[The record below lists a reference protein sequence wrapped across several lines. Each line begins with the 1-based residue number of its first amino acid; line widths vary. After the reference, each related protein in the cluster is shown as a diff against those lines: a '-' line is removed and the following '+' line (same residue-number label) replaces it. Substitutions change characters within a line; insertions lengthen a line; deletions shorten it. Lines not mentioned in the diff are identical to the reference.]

1 MPFSSEA
8 GKASIAWAL
17 SRIPVPKTALDI
29 GCGEGTYAKMFP
41 KLQWTGVEIWEPYIE
56 TYSLKALYPSLQI
69 ADAREWDT
77 DEHFDV
83 CFLGDVLEHMTKEEA
98 QAVVEKAKRW
108 ADTVVI
114 SIPLGHYPQG
124 EYAGNPHETH
134 VKDDWSDAQVKEAF
148 GPPSWSD
155 IDQEIGVYVYSK
167 HEIRLRIAVYAISKN
182 EKHFVERFCESA
194 KDADVILIADTGS
207 EDGTAEEAKRCGAH
221 VASISINPW
230 RFDHARNATL
240 ALIPRDID
248 VCISLDL
255 DEVLE
260 PGWREEIQR
269 VWTPRTTR
277 LRYYFDWGAGIRFK
291 YEKIHARKGYF
302 WHHPC
307 HEYPVADGRI
317 TEVWA
322 DTDMLLVSH
331 HPDPTKSR
339 GQYLDLL
346 ALSVKEDP
354 NCPRNAFYYAREL
367 TFHARWHDAIR
378 ELHRYLGLPGATW
391 ANERSY
397 AYRLLGKS
405 HVELG
410 EAWTGEKFYQLAAS
424 EAPGTREPW
433 CELALIYYRQQRW
446 PDCYAAAMRALAI
459 KDKQLVYTCDPAV
472 WGPWPHDL
480 AAVAAWNMG
489 MKDVALEQAKIAAA
503 LEPNDPR
510 LQNNVRFMSVAS
522 EVPANGE
529 AA

>member
-29 GCGEGTYAKMFP
+29 GCGQGTYAKMFP
-41 KLQWTGVEIWEPYIE
+41 KLQWTGVEIWEPYVE
-56 TYSLKALYPSLQI
+56 KFGLKDLYPSLQI
-69 ADAREWDT
+69 ADVREWDT

-83 CFLGDVLEHMTKEEA
+83 CFLGDVLEHMPADHAIEL
-98 QAVVEKAKRW
+98 VERAKRW

-124 EYAGNPHETH
+124 EYDANPYEAH
-134 VKDDWSDAQVKEAF
+134 VVDHWTDAQVRQAF
-148 GPPSWSD
+148 GTPTWSD

-182 EKHFVERFCESA
+182 EKHFVERFCKSA
-194 KDADVILIADTGS
+194 EGADCILIADTGS
-207 EDGTAEEAKRCGAH
+207 DDGTVEEAQRCGAA
-221 VASISINPW
+221 VTSIYINPW
-230 RFDHARNATL
+230 RFDHARNAAL
-240 ALIPRDID
+240 AVIPRDID

-255 DEVLE
+255 DEMLE
-260 PGWREEIQR
+260 PGWREEIER

-317 TEVWA
+317 VENWA
-322 DTDMLLVSH
+322 NSEMLLVSH

-354 NCPRNAFYYAREL
+354 HCPRNAFYYAREL
-367 TFHARWHDAIR
+367 TFNYRWQDAIK
-378 ELHRYLGLPGATW
+378 ELHRYLDLPHANW
-391 ANERSY
+391 PNERCY
-397 AYRLLGKS
+397 AYRLLGKA
-405 HVELG
+405 HGELG
-410 EAWTGEKFYQLAAS
+410 DQVQSEKFYQLAAS

-433 CELALIYYRQQRW
+433 CELAMLYYRQHRW
-446 PDCYAAAMRALAI
+446 PDCYAASMRALEI

-472 WGPWPHDL
+472 WGHWAHDL
-480 AAVAAWNMG
+480 ASISAWHMG
-489 MKDVALEQAKIAAA
+489 MKEVALEQGKLA
-503 LEPNDPR
+503 LMHSPEDAR
-510 LQNNVRFMSVAS
+510 LQANLAFMA
-522 EVPANGE
+522 GIQQE

>member
-1 MPFSSEA
+1 MPFSSNS
-8 GKASIAWAL
+8 GKDSIAWAL
-17 SRIPVPKTALDI
+17 ARIPVPKTALDI
-29 GCGEGTYAKMFP
+29 GCGQGTYAKMFP
-41 KLQWTGVEIWEPYIE
+41 KLQWTGVEIWEPYVE
-56 TYSLKALYPSLQI
+56 KYSLKDLYPSLHI
-69 ADAREWDT
+69 ADVRELDT

-98 QAVVEKAKRW
+98 QALVEKAKRW

-124 EYAGNPHETH
+124 EYEGNPYEAH
-134 VKDDWSDAQVKEAF
+134 VTDNWTDVDVRQAF
-148 GPPSWSD
+148 GEPTWSD
-155 IDQEIGVYVYSK
+155 IDQEIGVYIYSK

-182 EKHFVERFCESA
+182 EKHFVERFCNSA

-207 EDGTAEEAKRCGAH
+207 DDGTAEEAARCGAA
-221 VASISINPW
+221 VASIYINPW

-240 ALIPRDID
+240 ALLPRDID

-255 DEVLE
+255 DEMME
-260 PGWREEIQR
+260 PGWRQEIQR

-277 LRYYFDWGAGIRFK
+277 LRYFFDWGMGIRFK

-322 DTDMLLVSH
+322 NTDFLLVSH

-354 NCPRNAFYYAREL
+354 HCPRNAFYYAREL
-367 TFHARWHDAIR
+367 TFHARWHDAIK
-378 ELHRYLGLPGATW
+378 ELHRYLALPGATW
-391 ANERSY
+391 PNERCY

-405 HVELG
+405 HAELG
-410 EAWTGEKFYQLAAS
+410 DQRQSEKFYQLAAS
-424 EAPGTREPW
+424 EAPNTREPW
-433 CELALIYYRQQRW
+433 CELAMLYYRQRRW
-446 PDCYAAAMRALAI
+446 PDCYASSMRALEI
-459 KDKQLVYTCDPAV
+459 KDRQLVYTCDPAV
-472 WGPWPHDL
+472 WGYWAHDL

-489 MKDVALEQAKIAAA
+489 MKGIAEDQARLALEFSP
-503 LEPNDPR
+503 EDPR
-510 LQNNVRFMSVAS
+510 LQENLRFMTEGVL
-522 EVPANGE
+522 
-529 AA
+529 

>member
-1 MPFSSEA
+1 MPFSSNS
-8 GKASIAWAL
+8 GKDSIAWAL
-17 SRIPVPKTALDI
+17 ARIPVPKTALDI
-29 GCGEGTYAKMFP
+29 GCGQGTYAKMFP
-41 KLQWTGVEIWEPYIE
+41 KLQWTGVEIWEPYVE
-56 TYSLKALYPSLQI
+56 KYGLKDLYPSLQI
-69 ADAREWDT
+69 ADVREWDT
-77 DEHFDV
+77 DEHFDL
-83 CFLGDVLEHMTKEEA
+83 CFLGDVLEHMPVDHAMEL
-98 QAVVEKAKRW
+98 VERAKRW

-124 EYAGNPHETH
+124 EYEGNPYEAH
-134 VKDDWSDAQVKEAF
+134 VTDNWTDADVRQAF
-148 GPPSWSD
+148 GEPTWSD
-155 IDQEIGVYVYSK
+155 IDQEIGVYIYSK

-182 EKHFVERFCESA
+182 EKHFVERFCNSA

-207 EDGTAEEAKRCGAH
+207 IDGTAEEAARCGAA
-221 VASISINPW
+221 VANISINPW

-240 ALIPRDID
+240 ALLPRDID

-255 DEVLE
+255 DEMME

-277 LRYYFDWGAGIRFK
+277 LRYFFDWGMGIRFK

-322 DTDMLLVSH
+322 DTDFLLVSH

-354 NCPRNAFYYAREL
+354 HCPRNAFYYAREL
-367 TFHARWHDAIR
+367 TFHARWQDAIK
-378 ELHRYLGLPGATW
+378 ELHRYLALPGATW
-391 ANERSY
+391 PNERCY

-405 HVELG
+405 HAELG
-410 EAWTGEKFYQLAAS
+410 DQTQSEKFYQLAAS
-424 EAPGTREPW
+424 EAPNTREPW
-433 CELALIYYRQQRW
+433 CELAMLYYRQRRW
-446 PDCYAAAMRALAI
+446 PDCYAASMRALEI
-459 KDKQLVYTCDPAV
+459 KDRQLVYTCDPAV
-472 WGPWPHDL
+472 WGHWAHDL

-489 MKDVALEQAKIAAA
+489 MKGVAEEQARLALE
-503 LEPNDPR
+503 LSPEDPR
-510 LQNNVRFMSVAS
+510 LQENLRFMT
-522 EVPANGE
+522 EGPL
-529 AA
+529 